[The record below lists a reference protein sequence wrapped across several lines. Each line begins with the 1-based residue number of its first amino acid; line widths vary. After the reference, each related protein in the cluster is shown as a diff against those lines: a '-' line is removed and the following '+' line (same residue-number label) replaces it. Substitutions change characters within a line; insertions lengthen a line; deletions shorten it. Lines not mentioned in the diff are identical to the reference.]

1 MKKTTYII
9 PRCDEFMFAEIN
21 YVKNMNKAFD
31 EIVKI
36 PKSFTKQTVM
46 NTLKTLFEQ
55 SKWKQ
60 WYIVLNNKIYIQ
72 EADYW
77 KDKRMQ
83 ESWFLHYISKAVK
96 TKEEQIQ
103 LADLFEKIYNEFIEK
118 IKKIEW
124 VEIIEED

>member
-9 PRCDEFMFAEIN
+9 PRCDEFMFAEVN
-21 YVKNMNKAFD
+21 YVKDMNKAFD
-31 EIVKI
+31 DIVKI

-83 ESWFLHYISKAVK
+83 EMWFLHYISKAVK

-118 IKKIEW
+118 IKKIKW
-124 VEIIEED
+124 VEIIED

>member
-9 PRCDEFMFAEIN
+9 PRCDEFMFAEVN

-83 ESWFLHYISKAVK
+83 ELWFSHYISKAVR
-96 TKEEQIQ
+96 TEEDQIK
-103 LADLFEKIYNEFIEK
+103 LVDSFEKIYNEFIEK

-124 VEIIEED
+124 IEIIEED